1 MDTVKKQRI
10 KELEK
15 EYLRLSKKEA
25 ELIRLQQNYLINY
38 PVEIKILKEPSC
50 NGDIAKHE
58 INLIDFKCKKVVE
71 TTNIAELNNTI
82 QQFLQEK
89 GKKLEEKGL
98 LPKPTPPMFYINF
111 VETVGVGQSE
121 TAVHSMVDFFL
132 LIQLAGTGDELQ
144 GIKRGIMEMADGIVI
159 NKADGSNIEKAKLA
173 ASHFRNALHLFP
185 APDSGWSPKVMTYSG
200 FYGIGIKEIWD
211 MIYEYFAFVK
221 ANGYFEYRRN
231 EQAKYWMY
239 ESINEHLRDSFYNNE
254 KIISMLAAKEEEV
267 LNGKLTSFVAAKK
280 LLDAYFSTLK

>member
-98 LPKPTPPMFYINF
+98 LPKPTPPMFYIN
-111 VETVGVGQSE
+111 
-121 TAVHSMVDFFL
+121 
-132 LIQLAGTGDELQ
+132 
-144 GIKRGIMEMADGIVI
+144 
-159 NKADGSNIEKAKLA
+159 
-173 ASHFRNALHLFP
+173 
-185 APDSGWSPKVMTYSG
+185 Y
-200 FYGIGIKEIWD
+200 
-211 MIYEYFAFVK
+211 
-221 ANGYFEYRRN
+221 
-231 EQAKYWMY
+231 
-239 ESINEHLRDSFYNNE
+239 
-254 KIISMLAAKEEEV
+254 
-267 LNGKLTSFVAAKK
+267 AKK
-280 LLDAYFSTLK
+280 TLTINCYYEKQQ

>member
-98 LPKPTPPMFYINF
+98 LPKPTPPMFYIN
-111 VETVGVGQSE
+111 
-121 TAVHSMVDFFL
+121 
-132 LIQLAGTGDELQ
+132 
-144 GIKRGIMEMADGIVI
+144 
-159 NKADGSNIEKAKLA
+159 
-173 ASHFRNALHLFP
+173 
-185 APDSGWSPKVMTYSG
+185 Y
-200 FYGIGIKEIWD
+200 
-211 MIYEYFAFVK
+211 
-221 ANGYFEYRRN
+221 
-231 EQAKYWMY
+231 
-239 ESINEHLRDSFYNNE
+239 
-254 KIISMLAAKEEEV
+254 
-267 LNGKLTSFVAAKK
+267 AKK
-280 LLDAYFSTLK
+280 HLP

>member
-38 PVEIKILKEPSC
+38 PVEIKFLKEPSC

-98 LPKPTPPMFYINF
+98 LPKPTPPMFYIN
-111 VETVGVGQSE
+111 
-121 TAVHSMVDFFL
+121 
-132 LIQLAGTGDELQ
+132 
-144 GIKRGIMEMADGIVI
+144 
-159 NKADGSNIEKAKLA
+159 
-173 ASHFRNALHLFP
+173 
-185 APDSGWSPKVMTYSG
+185 Y
-200 FYGIGIKEIWD
+200 
-211 MIYEYFAFVK
+211 
-221 ANGYFEYRRN
+221 
-231 EQAKYWMY
+231 
-239 ESINEHLRDSFYNNE
+239 
-254 KIISMLAAKEEEV
+254 
-267 LNGKLTSFVAAKK
+267 AKK
-280 LLDAYFSTLK
+280 TLTINFYYEKQQ

>member
-98 LPKPTPPMFYINF
+98 LPKPTPPMFYIN
-111 VETVGVGQSE
+111 
-121 TAVHSMVDFFL
+121 
-132 LIQLAGTGDELQ
+132 
-144 GIKRGIMEMADGIVI
+144 
-159 NKADGSNIEKAKLA
+159 
-173 ASHFRNALHLFP
+173 
-185 APDSGWSPKVMTYSG
+185 
-200 FYGIGIKEIWD
+200 
-211 MIYEYFAFVK
+211 
-221 ANGYFEYRRN
+221 
-231 EQAKYWMY
+231 
-239 ESINEHLRDSFYNNE
+239 
-254 KIISMLAAKEEEV
+254 
-267 LNGKLTSFVAAKK
+267 
-280 LLDAYFSTLK
+280 

>member
-98 LPKPTPPMFYINF
+98 LPKPTPPMFYIN
-111 VETVGVGQSE
+111 
-121 TAVHSMVDFFL
+121 
-132 LIQLAGTGDELQ
+132 
-144 GIKRGIMEMADGIVI
+144 
-159 NKADGSNIEKAKLA
+159 
-173 ASHFRNALHLFP
+173 
-185 APDSGWSPKVMTYSG
+185 Y
-200 FYGIGIKEIWD
+200 
-211 MIYEYFAFVK
+211 
-221 ANGYFEYRRN
+221 
-231 EQAKYWMY
+231 
-239 ESINEHLRDSFYNNE
+239 
-254 KIISMLAAKEEEV
+254 
-267 LNGKLTSFVAAKK
+267 AKK
-280 LLDAYFSTLK
+280 ILTINFYYEKQQ

>member
-98 LPKPTPPMFYINF
+98 LPKPTPPMFYIN
-111 VETVGVGQSE
+111 
-121 TAVHSMVDFFL
+121 
-132 LIQLAGTGDELQ
+132 
-144 GIKRGIMEMADGIVI
+144 
-159 NKADGSNIEKAKLA
+159 
-173 ASHFRNALHLFP
+173 
-185 APDSGWSPKVMTYSG
+185 Y
-200 FYGIGIKEIWD
+200 
-211 MIYEYFAFVK
+211 
-221 ANGYFEYRRN
+221 
-231 EQAKYWMY
+231 
-239 ESINEHLRDSFYNNE
+239 
-254 KIISMLAAKEEEV
+254 
-267 LNGKLTSFVAAKK
+267 AKK
-280 LLDAYFSTLK
+280 TLTMNFYYEKQQ

>member
-58 INLIDFKCKKVVE
+58 INLIDFKYKKVVE

-98 LPKPTPPMFYINF
+98 LPKPTPPMFYIN
-111 VETVGVGQSE
+111 
-121 TAVHSMVDFFL
+121 
-132 LIQLAGTGDELQ
+132 
-144 GIKRGIMEMADGIVI
+144 
-159 NKADGSNIEKAKLA
+159 
-173 ASHFRNALHLFP
+173 
-185 APDSGWSPKVMTYSG
+185 Y
-200 FYGIGIKEIWD
+200 
-211 MIYEYFAFVK
+211 
-221 ANGYFEYRRN
+221 
-231 EQAKYWMY
+231 
-239 ESINEHLRDSFYNNE
+239 
-254 KIISMLAAKEEEV
+254 
-267 LNGKLTSFVAAKK
+267 AKK
-280 LLDAYFSTLK
+280 TLTINFYYEKQQ